1 MPTPSS
7 IALRAPA
14 VASAWRSV
22 LRWTTFPAALALA
35 SLAAVV
41 LHNGGLP
48 AMPVQMAT
56 MLGALALVW
65 MAERA
70 LPYRLSWRE
79 PPGAQRRVDLTSL
92 AVLMALADPFIK
104 RALLPLVASLA
115 VSLGAAGSTWFAA
128 ALPLP
133 LQVALALVIAELGQY
148 AAHRAGHRVRWMWA
162 VHGFHHNPT
171 RLHWLNGFRV
181 NPLNLVWHQLAG
193 LGVLVLIGAP
203 EPVLQSV
210 IAFGTVVGIFQHVN
224 ADLRF
229 DGWNRVF
236 STADQHR
243 WHHAADAGVAQCN
256 FGAVLMLWDQVFG
269 TYRRERRS
277 PTRVGV
283 AGFEPV
289 ARGYLA
295 GLVEAVRMAWRR

>member
-1 MPTPSS
+1 
-7 IALRAPA
+7 
-14 VASAWRSV
+14 
-22 LRWTTFPAALALA
+22 
-35 SLAAVV
+35 
-41 LHNGGLP
+41 
-48 AMPVQMAT
+48 
-56 MLGALALVW
+56 
-65 MAERA
+65 
-70 LPYRLSWRE
+70 
-79 PPGAQRRVDLTSL
+79 
-92 AVLMALADPFIK
+92 
-104 RALLPLVASLA
+104 
-115 VSLGAAGSTWFAA
+115 
-128 ALPLP
+128 
-133 LQVALALVIAELGQY
+133 
-148 AAHRAGHRVRWMWA
+148 MWA

-203 EPVLQSV
+203 EPLLQSV

-229 DGWNRVF
+229 DGWNRIF

-243 WHHAADAGVAQCN
+243 WHHAADAGAALCN

-269 TYRRERRS
+269 TYRRERHG

-283 AGFEPV
+283 AGFEPA

-295 GLVEAVRMAWRR
+295 GLVEAVRMTRRS